1 MQLRTKM
8 HRQNTLLTCL
18 VLSALTLSHSS
29 YADFPSLKNEKQRS
43 DSSDGQT
50 RSEPV
55 AAPQEIDVA
64 IKQAID
70 TSLQPFSGSVLL
82 LKDGKPLL
90 TVNKGRG
97 ISKNTSFVIA
107 SLSKQITA
115 TLILQAVDAGKL
127 DLNHSLN
134 SYLIDNRTL
143 DEDGV
148 LEADAD
154 YHTDT
159 ESERDEDFDAK
170 FETAPEPETV
180 LEAEA
185 ILASQKVIDADSELK
200 QTEKS
205 DLALLSQKVGS
216 SQAVS
221 SSAIIYGIDI
231 ESAQNKP
238 YIDPNRYNESITLHH
253 LLSHTSGVSKLG
265 KPNRFEAGSQFQYSN
280 FGYALL
286 GEILE
291 RVNQQ
296 TLAQQIADFK
306 LTYRLGGL
314 YAEIGTIDNIRQR
327 APSLAIGLNE
337 TGGILAPSGL
347 EVTESLLPAGG
358 VIATAKAFATFQRK
372 LHSGK
377 LISPQS
383 YQQMTSSHTDIEF
396 LWPNMSYGYGLRISR
411 EDGIT
416 EYSHTG
422 YLPGYMSMTL
432 HYPEFNLDL
441 VMLENISLNVNDLDR
456 VFELH
461 NQIRSSIRES
471 LIYAKSLEKSR
482 LIDTKDKIDSTNK
495 SEARKETQI

>member
-1 MQLRTKM
+1 M
-8 HRQNTLLTCL
+8 HRQNTLLLTCL

-29 YADFPSLKNEKQRS
+29 YADFPSLKNVKVQS
-43 DSSDGQT
+43 DSSDRQT

-55 AAPQEIDVA
+55 AAPQEIEVT

-82 LKDGKPLL
+82 LKNNQPLL
-90 TVNKGRG
+90 TINKGRG

-143 DEDGV
+143 DEDEDEM
-148 LEADAD
+148 LEADADAD
-154 YHTDT
+154 YHTGS

-170 FETAPEPETV
+170 FATAPEPETV

-185 ILASQKVIDADSELK
+185 ILAPPIALDADSELK
-200 QTEKS
+200 QTEKN
-205 DLALLSQKVGS
+205 DLALLSQKIGS

-238 YIDPNRYNESITLHH
+238 SIPPNRYNESITLHH

-280 FGYALL
+280 LGYSLL

-306 LTYRLGGL
+306 LAYRLGGL
-314 YAEIGTIDNIRQR
+314 YAEVGTIDNIRQR

-337 TGGILAPSGL
+337 AGGILAPSGL
-347 EVTESLLPAGG
+347 EVTKSVLPASG

-372 LHSGK
+372 LHSGR

-383 YQQMTSSHTDIEF
+383 YQLMTSSHTDIEF

-411 EDGIT
+411 EDGII

-441 VMLENISLNVNDLDR
+441 VMLENISLNLNDLDR

-471 LIYAKSLEKSR
+471 LIYSKSLENSR
-482 LIDTKDKIDSTNK
+482 LMDTKNKIDSTNK
-495 SEARKETQI
+495 SQANKETQI

>member
-1 MQLRTKM
+1 MQLTTKM

-29 YADFPSLKNEKQRS
+29 YADFPSLKNGKQQS

-55 AAPQEIDVA
+55 AAPQEIEVA

-134 SYLIDNRTL
+134 SYLIDNRIL
-143 DEDGV
+143 DEDEM
-148 LEADAD
+148 LEADND
-154 YHTDT
+154 TGT

-170 FETAPEPETV
+170 FETVPEPETV
-180 LEAEA
+180 LESEA
-185 ILASQKVIDADSELK
+185 ILAPQIVLDADSELK

-205 DLALLSQKVGS
+205 DLALSSQK
-216 SQAVS
+216 AS

-280 FGYALL
+280 LGYSLL
-286 GEILE
+286 GEVLE
-291 RVNQQ
+291 LVNQQ

-306 LTYRLGGL
+306 LAYRLGGL
-314 YAEIGTIDNIRQR
+314 YAEVGTINNIRQR
-327 APSLAIGLNE
+327 APSLAVGLNE
-337 TGGILAPSGL
+337 AGGILAPSGL
-347 EVTESLLPAGG
+347 EVTGSLLPAGG

-372 LHSGK
+372 LHSGR

-383 YQQMTSSHTDIEF
+383 YQLMTSSHTNIEF
-396 LWPNMSYGYGLRISR
+396 LWPDMSYGYGLRINR

-461 NQIRSSIRES
+461 NQIRASIRES
-471 LIYAKSLEKSR
+471 LIYSKNLENRR

-495 SEARKETQI
+495 SEAQRETQI